1 MVKNSF
7 LWIGLVILLF
17 PLTLTAQTPTAIPTS
32 FPTPT
37 APFITDLSPTPNPT
51 PGNLDNS
58 PLTDEIKATQDE
70 ITQLNDKKADVGLEY
85 RHQERLYLEDLL
97 RDKADRLRR
106 AGQRKKAAELL
117 KAVDDFE
124 AGRQQEWD
132 LDQEIL
138 EKQSHLRQLDWDR
151 LTKVDQHLADNFTE
165 KGLTKK
171 ANEMEEVIKF
181 IAQMKGIEDQ
191 TLDLKKKIYKAREF
205 YGYKT
210 ADGIR
215 AQLKVLEV
223 QINDLAKKMKSNVS
237 QIENNQELNEQ
248 KLNEQ
253 NL

>member
-1 MVKNSF
+1 MGDMNKNLF
-7 LWIGLVILLF
+7 LWMSLVAFLL
-17 PLTLTAQTPTAIPTS
+17 PLFLTAQTPTPIPT
-32 FPTPT
+32 PM

-85 RHQERLYLEDLL
+85 RHQERLYVEDLL
-97 RDKADRLRR
+97 RDKADRLRK
-106 AGQRKKAAELL
+106 AGHKKKAAELL

-124 AGRQQEWD
+124 VGRQQEWD

-138 EKQSHLRQLDWDR
+138 EKQSHLRQLGWDR

-165 KGLTKK
+165 KGLVKK

-181 IAQMKGIEDQ
+181 IAQMKGVEDQ
-191 TLDLKKKIYKAREF
+191 TLDLKKKLYKAREF
-205 YGYKT
+205 YDYKT
-210 ADGIR
+210 ADDIR
-215 AQLKVLEV
+215 AQLKVLQD
-223 QINDLAKKMKSNVS
+223 QINDLTKKMKSNVS